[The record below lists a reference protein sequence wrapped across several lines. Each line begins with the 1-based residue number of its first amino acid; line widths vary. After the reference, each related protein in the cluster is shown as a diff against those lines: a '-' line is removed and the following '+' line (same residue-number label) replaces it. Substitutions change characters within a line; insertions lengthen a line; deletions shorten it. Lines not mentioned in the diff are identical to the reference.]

1 MDWLLGG
8 LRKGELWREGR
19 KILDRSLRPGAT
31 ILYHQMIQENVRGYL
46 ARLLATPK
54 EFRTHISLLVDVLP
68 PIIPPLT
75 TMQPSGKTCHV
86 PHLWI

>member
-31 ILYHQMIQENVRGYL
+31 ILYRQMMQENVRWYL
-46 ARLLATPK
+46 SQLLTTPE
-54 EFRTHISLLVDVLP
+54 EFRTHISLLVIVLP
-68 PIIPPLT
+68 
-75 TMQPSGKTCHV
+75 
-86 PHLWI
+86 